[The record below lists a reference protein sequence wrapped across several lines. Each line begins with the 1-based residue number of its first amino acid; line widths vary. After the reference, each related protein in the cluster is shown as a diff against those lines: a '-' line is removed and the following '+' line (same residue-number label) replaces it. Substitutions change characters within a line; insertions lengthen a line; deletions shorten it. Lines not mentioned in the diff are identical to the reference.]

1 MINDDMR
8 EIFNEFIVEAEEN
21 LDKLEQ
27 DLLELENDPENED
40 ILNSAF
46 RAMHTLKGG
55 AGFLGLDAI
64 VEVAHAA
71 EDILGKLRE
80 GAIRFSSDINDA
92 ILSAIDFIRNAIKR
106 YDEGEEVEP
115 PRELVEKLRSLAS
128 GAAPSSSQ
136 GEEDKGLNRLL
147 EKYGFSHLKGKPV
160 EEVLEELI
168 LLPPDE
174 RPDELIAELDK
185 LISAGGSPQE
195 PEEEYKEKELEADMK
210 MIEMAHQGGE
220 EKGSQEGG
228 ADEEPPPEQEK
239 KQEKKEVKK
248 VEKKEKSGG
257 EKVLRIDVDKIEA
270 LMNLVGELVLERN
283 RLVRGFQKISQEC
296 ISKDMDEFE
305 TILSSIDR
313 IVGDLQL
320 AVMKTRMQ
328 PVKRLFQKFPRVVR
342 DLSKMLG
349 KEVELLM
356 EGEDVEMD
364 KTIIE
369 KLEEPMIHLIRNAID
384 HGIESAEER
393 ERLGKPR
400 KGTVLLKAY
409 YQGDRIF
416 VEIADDGRGIDID
429 KVKLKA
435 LEKGIVSK
443 ERLDKMS
450 KKEILFLIFHP
461 GFSTKEDVSEVSGR
475 GVGMDVV
482 ITTVSNFRGTIDI
495 ETEKNKGTRII
506 MSFPL
511 TIGIIRSLLVS
522 IKDRYYAI
530 PIYSVLEI
538 IQGEDAEIK
547 TLSGKEVLL
556 LREQTIPLFRLGG
569 ILGVEESHIGYI
581 IVAQVGGQRAAF
593 TVEELYGDEEIV
605 IKPFG
610 KIVGDIQGISGAT
623 ITGEGKVV
631 LILDLEG
638 ILKREVNS
646 ATII

>member
-8 EIFNEFIVEAEEN
+8 EIFNEFVVEASEN

-27 DLLELENDPENED
+27 DLLELENDPENEE

-80 GAIRFSSDINDA
+80 KSLRFSADINDA
-92 ILSAIDFIRNAIKR
+92 ILSAIDFIREAISK
-106 YDEGEEVEP
+106 YEEGEEVETP
-115 PRELVEKLRSLAS
+115 TELVEKLRSLAS
-128 GAAPSSSQ
+128 GSTPAPSDEVSSL
-136 GEEDKGLNRLL
+136 DKLL
-147 EKYGFSHLKGKPV
+147 DEYGFSHLKGKPI

-174 RPDELIAELDK
+174 RPDELISELDK
-185 LISAGGSPQE
+185 LISTGEVSEQ
-195 PEEEYKEKELEADMK
+195 EYKEKELEADIK
-210 MIEMAHQGGE
+210 MIEMSKE
-220 EKGSQEGG
+220 EE
-228 ADEEPPPEQEK
+228 EQEK
-239 KQEKKEVKK
+239 RGEAQAKEEQPKEQKEHKKAEKP
-248 VEKKEKSGG
+248 EKKEKQAG

-296 ISKDMDEFE
+296 VSKDMDEFE

-349 KEVELLM
+349 KEVELVT

-384 HGIESAEER
+384 HGIEPAEER

-400 KGTVLLKAY
+400 KGTILLKAY

-416 VEIADDGRGIDID
+416 VEIVDDGRGIDVD

-435 LEKGIVSK
+435 LEKGIVSR

-450 KKEILFLIFHP
+450 KKETLFLIFHP
-461 GFSTKEDVSEVSGR
+461 GFSTREDVSEVSGR

-495 ETEKNKGTRII
+495 ETEKNKGTKIL

-522 IKDRYYAI
+522 IKDRFYAI

-556 LREQTIPLFRLGG
+556 LREQTIPLFRLGS
-569 ILGVEESHIGYI
+569 ILGVEEGSIGYI

-605 IKPFG
+605 VKPFS

-638 ILKREVNS
+638 ILKRETNS
-646 ATII
+646 AAII

>member
-27 DLLELENDPENED
+27 DLLELENDPENEE

-64 VEVAHAA
+64 VEIAHAA

-80 GAIRFSSDINDA
+80 GGLRFSPEINDA
-92 ILSAIDFIRNAIKR
+92 ILSAIDFIRNAIKL
-106 YDEGEEVEP
+106 YDEGEEVQAP
-115 PRELVEKLRSLAS
+115 KELVDKLRALAS
-128 GAAPSSSQ
+128 GTQPVQSSE
-136 GEEDKGLNRLL
+136 GDNELNQLL
-147 EKYGFSHLKGKPV
+147 DKYGFSHLKGKPI

-185 LISAGGSPQE
+185 LISTGGQTQ
-195 PEEEYKEKELEADMK
+195 EEEYKEKELEADMK
-210 MIEMAHQGGE
+210 MIEMTHGGGE
-220 EKGSQEGG
+220 EQ
-228 ADEEPPPEQEK
+228 AEEPKEK
-239 KQEKKEVKK
+239 PKSEEPREEKKEPPKK
-248 VEKKEKSGG
+248 AEKKEKSGG

-296 ISKDMDEFE
+296 VSKDMDEFE

-384 HGIESAEER
+384 HGIEPAEER
-393 ERLGKPR
+393 EKLGKSR
-400 KGTVLLKAY
+400 KGTILLKAY

-416 VEIADDGRGIDID
+416 VEIADDGRGIDVD

-556 LREQTIPLFRLGG
+556 LREQTIPLFRLGS
-569 ILGVEESHIGYI
+569 ILNVEESHIGYI

-638 ILKREVNS
+638 ILKREVNA